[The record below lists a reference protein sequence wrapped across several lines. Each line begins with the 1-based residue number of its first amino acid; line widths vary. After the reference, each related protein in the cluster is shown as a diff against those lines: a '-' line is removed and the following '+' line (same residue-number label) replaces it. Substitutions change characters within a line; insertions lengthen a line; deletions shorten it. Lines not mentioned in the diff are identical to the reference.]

1 MLTGSKW
8 YFKPWALVVAILL
21 VGPFA
26 LPLVW
31 MNPGL
36 KKGMKILISIM
47 IAALTVWMVY
57 ASVEIVKTILKEIG
71 DLEKV
76 LR

>member
-1 MLTGSKW
+1 MTGSKW
-8 YFKPWALVVAILL
+8 YFKFWVLVLAVLL
-21 VGPFA
+21 VGPLA

-36 KKGMKILISIM
+36 KKGMKILISLLI
-47 IAALTVWMVY
+47 IVLTVWMVY

-71 DLEKV
+71 DLERV
-76 LR
+76 LK